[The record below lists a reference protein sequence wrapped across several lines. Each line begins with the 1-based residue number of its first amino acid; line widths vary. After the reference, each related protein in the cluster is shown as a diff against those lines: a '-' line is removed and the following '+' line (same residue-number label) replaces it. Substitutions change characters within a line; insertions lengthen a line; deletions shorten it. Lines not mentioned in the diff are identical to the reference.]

1 MKLDKSMKL
10 ADLMYG
16 HGEKFMCFLHGNFA
30 PETYPDA
37 PPIQICE
44 MKCGCWVVADG
55 NDRVGLILKD
65 NPEATLADIPK
76 RLIATYRYGKWDE
89 ELMDWWN
96 PCAKSF
102 GEVMSQRGKTPP
114 APKDAI
120 YGMIER
126 NDDEFFAVCMS
137 VKDGASATTATG
149 HTVLEAKVRLEN
161 KIKNVLKRKSVSLVL
176 MPMSPLETHHCSPH
190 EQ

>member
-1 MKLDKSMKL
+1 MKFDKNIKL

-16 HGEKFMCFLHGNFA
+16 HGEKFMSFLHGLFS
-30 PETYPDA
+30 PDTYPDA

-55 NDRVGLILKD
+55 NDRVGLILKE
-65 NPEATLADIPK
+65 NLEATLADISK

-102 GEVMSQRGKTPP
+102 GEVMSQRGKKS
-114 APKDAI
+114 AEPKDAI

-126 NDDEFFAVCMS
+126 NDDGDFFAVCMS
-137 VKDGASATTATG
+137 VKDGTSATTATG
-149 HTVLEAKVRLEN
+149 HTVHEAKVHLEG
-161 KIKNVLKRKSVSLVL
+161 KIKNTLKRKSISLVL
-176 MPMSPLETHHCSPH
+176 MPMSPLENHRCNSN
-190 EQ
+190 